1 MFEFHFLRPWWLALL
16 PVGLW
21 LGWRL
26 TRAAGFTGKWRQF
39 VDRAL
44 QPYVLAGA
52 EATLRE
58 RRFVL
63 IAAAIAWTLTVLA
76 LAGPTWERQPVP
88 ALRSDE
94 ALVVVLDLSR
104 SMDAADV
111 EPSRLARAKLKLLGL
126 LERRTSGQTGLVVF
140 SGHAFAVSPLTTDTR
155 NIASLVAA
163 LSTDIM
169 PSRGS
174 YPEAGLRKGAQLLE
188 QAGVSRGELLLMTD
202 TEVSTVAESVV
213 EGLRL
218 GGYTVSVLAIGTP
231 EGAPIVVPGGGFLT
245 DASGQVVVPQVD
257 VRGLRRLAL
266 IGGGRFATLTPDDR
280 DLDTLFPIGVDDAGR
295 ALDADAEDPLYQS
308 DLWRDQGLWLVLLI
322 LPFVALAFRRG
333 WIVVWCL
340 WLMLPAPR
348 ADALEWAD
356 LWSRPDQRGAEAFE
370 AEAHARAAELF
381 EDPSWSAAALY
392 RAGEYAR
399 SAEILDEIDTIEAN
413 YNRGNALARAGEIG
427 PAIKAYER
435 ALELDPEHEDARFNR
450 DLLREQRPPESEGQE
465 QGEPNQQDSDQQS
478 QQSASQQAASQS
490 SDQTEP
496 ADPESMSPEDA
507 EASESS
513 QASSQSQNADP
524 NATEEFE
531 PLPTP
536 GELEEW
542 ASEQAA
548 DQWLRRIP
556 EDPGGLLRRKFMF
569 QYQRLG
575 VDQDGNYVWPGDEE
589 QPW

>member
-1 MFEFHFLRPWWLALL
+1 MLEFHFLRPWWLAIL
-16 PVGLW
+16 PIGLW
-21 LGWRL
+21 LGWHL
-26 TRAAGFTGKWRQF
+26 TRSAGFAGKWRQL

-58 RRFVL
+58 RRIVL
-63 IAAAIAWTLTVLA
+63 IAAALAWTLTALA

-155 NIASLVAA
+155 NIASLVAS

-188 QAGVSRGELLLMTD
+188 QAGVSRGELLLMSD

-218 GGYTVSVLAIGTP
+218 DGYTVNVLAVGTP
-231 EGAPIVVPGGGFLT
+231 EGAPIAVPGGGFLT
-245 DASGQVVVPQVD
+245 DAGGQVIVPQVD
-257 VRGLRRLAL
+257 VQGLRRLAL

-280 DLDTLFPIGVDDAGR
+280 DLDTIFAGATDEAGR
-295 ALDADAEDPLYQS
+295 ALEADAEDALYQS
-308 DLWRDQGLWLVLLI
+308 DLWRDQGLWLVLLL

-333 WIVVWCL
+333 WIVVWGL
-340 WLMLPAPR
+340 WLMLPVPR

-356 LWSRPDQRGAEAFE
+356 LWARPDQRGAQAFD
-370 AEAHARAAELF
+370 AEDHERAAELF
-381 EDPSWSAAALY
+381 SDPSWSAAALY
-392 RAGEYAR
+392 RTGEYAQ
-399 SAEILDEIDTIEAN
+399 SAERLGEIDSAEAH
-413 YNRGNALARAGEIG
+413 YNRGNALARAGELA
-427 PAIKAYER
+427 PAIEAYER
-435 ALELDPEHEDARFNR
+435 ALELDPEHEDALFNR
-450 DLLREQRPPESEGQE
+450 DLLLEQSPPQSEGQE
-465 QGEPNQQDSDQQS
+465 QGDPNQQDSDQEG
-478 QQSASQQAASQS
+478 QQSESQQAASQS
-490 SDQTEP
+490 SDQTES

-507 EASESS
+507 EASAASE
-513 QASSQSQNADP
+513 ASSQSQNADP
-524 NATEEFE
+524 NAPEEFD

-556 EDPGGLLRRKFMF
+556 EDHGGLLRRKFLF

>member
-1 MFEFHFLRPWWLALL
+1 MLEFHFLRPWWLAIL
-16 PVGLW
+16 PIGLW

-26 TRAAGFTGKWRQF
+26 TRSAGLAGRWRRL

-52 EATLRE
+52 EGTLRE
-58 RRFVL
+58 RRVVL
-63 IAAAIAWTLTVLA
+63 AAAAVAWTLTALA

-126 LERRTSGQTGLVVF
+126 LERRESGQTGLVVF

-155 NIASLVAA
+155 NIASLATS
-163 LSTDIM
+163 LTTDIM

-188 QAGVSRGELLLMTD
+188 QAGVGRGELLLMSD
-202 TEVSTVAESVV
+202 TEVSTVTESVV

-218 GGYTVSVLAIGTP
+218 DGHTVHVLAVGTP
-231 EGAPIVVPGGGFLT
+231 EGAPIAVPGGGFLT
-245 DASGQVVVPQVD
+245 DAGGQVVVPQVD

-266 IGGGRFATLTPDDR
+266 IGGGRFTSLTPDDQ
-280 DLDTLFPIGVDDAGR
+280 DLDTIFAGATDEAGR

-308 DLWRDQGLWLVLLI
+308 DLWRDQGLWLVLLL
-322 LPFVALAFRRG
+322 LPLVALAFRRG
-333 WIVVWCL
+333 WIVVWGL
-340 WLMLPAPR
+340 WLMLPVPR

-356 LWSRPDQRGAEAFE
+356 LWSRPDQRGARAYE
-370 AEAHARAAELF
+370 AEDHDRAAELF
-381 EDPSWSAAALY
+381 VDPNWSAAALY
-392 RAGEYAR
+392 RGGEFAQ
-399 SAEILDEIDTIEAN
+399 SAEQLSAIDTAQGH
-413 YNRGNALARAGEIG
+413 YNRGNALARAGELA
-427 PAIKAYER
+427 PAIQAYDR
-435 ALELDPEHEDARFNR
+435 ALEFEPAHADALFNR
-450 DLLREQRPPESEGQE
+450 DLLLQQSPPESDGQE
-465 QGEPNQQDSDQQS
+465 QGEQNQEDSDEQGQQS
-478 QQSASQQAASQS
+478 ESQQAASQS
-490 SDQTEP
+490 SDETEA
-496 ADPESMSPEDA
+496 ADPESMSSEDS

-524 NATEEFE
+524 NAPEEFD

-556 EDPGGLLRRKFMF
+556 EDPGGLLRRKFLF